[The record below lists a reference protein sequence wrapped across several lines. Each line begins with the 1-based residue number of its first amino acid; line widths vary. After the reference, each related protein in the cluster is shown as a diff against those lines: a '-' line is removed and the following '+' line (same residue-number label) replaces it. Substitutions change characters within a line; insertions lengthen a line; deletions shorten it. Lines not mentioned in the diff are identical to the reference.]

1 MKKLFVIHNINNIKK
16 QESQEILSCNDKKD
30 FEKNNS
36 SFKFGENQLN
46 ITNTF
51 QSTISNSSSESRKC
65 SLNIPT
71 AEPSSP
77 FSLNTP
83 SDSNSEK
90 NEFLGKKIKFQFNI
104 VKEENIKN
112 SKIQSSD
119 KKVIRETEKN
129 DFLKIG
135 NSTDIKIIKK
145 NNRREKRSFLN
156 EGRWSF
162 DEHIKFIEA
171 LVKYGKNWKDV
182 QKYVGTRSTAQAR
195 SHAQKFLLKLK
206 MIRNSNLA
214 FDFANNN
221 VKNLSHVIDEIKR
234 KKENNE
240 DENSYII
247 NTLISLS
254 ETISNENNGL
264 NQNIRKFRKFK
275 REQKIKKE
283 ENQTN
288 YKLNNDK
295 NDLFNNKYDA
305 FINNENNQI
314 ELKEPEIKEEREEQ
328 KIIQIENVNEGKD
341 SNLNQNNLIK
351 EENNLLI
358 KEESFKL
365 FEDDPLEN
373 NDCFYNSNKQLCF
386 DDGIAF
392 YSDDFEFINYNN
404 ISLRVKNYYY
414 NKFFESM
421 INKHFFS

>member
-30 FEKNNS
+30 IEKNNS

-65 SLNIPT
+65 SLNIQT

-341 SNLNQNNLIK
+341 SNINQNNLIK

-392 YSDDFEFINYNN
+392 YSDDFEFLNYNN

>member
-65 SLNIPT
+65 SLNIQT

>member
-295 NDLFNNKYDA
+295 NDLFNNNYDA

-341 SNLNQNNLIK
+341 SNINQNNLIK

-392 YSDDFEFINYNN
+392 YSDDFEFLNYNN

>member
-30 FEKNNS
+30 IEKNNS

-65 SLNIPT
+65 SLNIQT

>member
-30 FEKNNS
+30 IEKNNS

>member
-30 FEKNNS
+30 IEKNNS

-65 SLNIPT
+65 SLNIQT

-275 REQKIKKE
+275 KEQKIKKE